1 MEPLRA
7 RGACPGVGVALSPTG
22 PLRR

>member
-7 RGACPGVGVALSPTG
+7 RGACPGVGVAPSPTG